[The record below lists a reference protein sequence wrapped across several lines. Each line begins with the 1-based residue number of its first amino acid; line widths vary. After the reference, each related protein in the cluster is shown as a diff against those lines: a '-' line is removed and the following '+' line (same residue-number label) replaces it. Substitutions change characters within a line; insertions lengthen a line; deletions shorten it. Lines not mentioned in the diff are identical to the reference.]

1 MELVDFS
8 ELYQENGIV
17 ERQKQPIEASH
28 WVFAIAVIHI
38 CQAVFTF
45 RPSSYQWKHNGETVT
60 PGPDITVTA
69 GELTVPRA
77 TQTDVGNYTCLAS
90 NEFGTA
96 VSNPAQ
102 VQFSYLRIFQDV
114 AQSHTVNEGS
124 SLVLPCEA
132 PSGHPTPIISWTDG
146 DDQPIFADGSSWN
159 TDRNLVQGGE
169 GNLVFL
175 RALLSN
181 NGTYRCTAS
190 VSARPEYKTFSAI
203 QTVSVISAS
212 GEIPEQL
219 PRILE
224 ASQVVNAVRGDDVKM
239 HCLATGNPIPTVT
252 WTRLQDQSFSGTGPI
267 LSLRNVQQ
275 EQEDVYTCTASS
287 SRDQD
292 TATTSLHVEVAPFWI
307 IEPSD
312 TTIYEGKS
320 TSMTC
325 EAGGEPAPVLTWMQN
340 GEHIPEY
347 DGRSSVQV
355 MDLKVYQCVASNTH
369 GEIITNAFLNVT
381 AALLLAPSNVVGTR
395 EGTDMEVQWSLLT
408 SADVIG
414 YKVLY
419 WPEGG
424 SENDAPVKTVDKNTD
439 RITINDLKKD
449 TTYYVR
455 VKGYSSKGDGMA
467 SRELTVAKPDQ
478 GQNLP
483 RGVASTITQSV
494 LLVHLTLLV
503 TFHLL

>member
-1 MELVDFS
+1 M
-8 ELYQENGIV
+8 
-17 ERQKQPIEASH
+17 
-28 WVFAIAVIHI
+28 
-38 CQAVFTF
+38 
-45 RPSSYQWKHNGETVT
+45 
-60 PGPDITVTA
+60 VTA
-69 GELTVPRA
+69 GELMVQRA

-102 VQFSYLRIFQDV
+102 VQFSYLSIFQDD
-114 AQSHTVNEGS
+114 AKRYPVNESS

-159 TDRNLVQGGE
+159 ADHNLVQDGE

-175 RALLSN
+175 QASLSN
-181 NGTYRCTAS
+181 NGTYKCTAS
-190 VSARPEYKTFSAI
+190 VSARPDYKTFSAI
-203 QTVSVISAS
+203 QTISVIS
-212 GEIPEQL
+212 GKVP
-219 PRILE
+219 
-224 ASQVVNAVRGDDVKM
+224 K
-239 HCLATGNPIPTVT
+239 PTVT
-252 WTRLQDQSFSGTGPI
+252 WTRLQDQSFSDHGPI

-287 SRDQD
+287 SSGQD